1 SRMTGNLSRTVLR
14 GVGARESAC
23 LPDITGTILLGII
36 NGYKNELNTI
46 CFTIILHLMLKLLT
60 FN

>member
-1 SRMTGNLSRTVLR
+1 M
-14 GVGARESAC
+14 
-23 LPDITGTILLGII
+23 ITGTILLGII